1 MWYKYL
7 GQVNNR
13 EGSIIMN
20 ITIISLGTRG
30 DVQPYVAL
38 GLGLKKAGHN
48 VKLATHG
55 EFSSFV
61 VAYGLDFSP
70 VEGNIQALLEGDA
83 GKGMLGS
90 GNNKFNFF
98 RHFAV
103 LVRPLMKNIMA
114 DSWKACQGADVILH
128 SFFGLFA
135 AKSIAERLGIPYYP
149 AMIFPDTPT
158 NVFAHNL
165 FPPEIRLGPI
175 YNRLTYSM
183 VDWAFWHLFRSTFN
197 DIRKEVLDLPP
208 IKKNPLRQ
216 MRKERVPVLYG
227 YSASIL
233 PRPKDWKDWI
243 HVTGYW
249 FLDSHNVW
257 QPPEDLVDFLKSGT
271 KPVYIGFGS
280 MSNRDPEKT
289 TGTVIKALQIAK
301 QRGIIISGWGGL
313 VKSSLPDEVYHIDS
327 IPHDWLFPQMSVV
340 VHHGGAGTIGAGLR
354 AGCPTVVIPFFAD
367 QPFWGRCV
375 YEAGAGPKPIPQ
387 HKLNPENLAHAISA
401 AVCNKTMKQ
410 HAMAIGKRIRSE
422 NGVERAAQLV
432 HRFVQEKK
440 TG

>member
-1 MWYKYL
+1 
-7 GQVNNR
+7 
-13 EGSIIMN
+13 MN

-30 DVQPYVAL
+30 DVQPYIAL

-61 VAYGLDFSP
+61 IAYGLDFSP

-83 GKGMLGS
+83 GKGILGS
-90 GNNKFNFF
+90 GNNKFDFF

-103 LVRPLMKNIMA
+103 LARPLMKNILV
-114 DSWKACQGADVILH
+114 DSWKACQGADVILN
-128 SFFGLFA
+128 SLFGLFA

-149 AMIFPDTPT
+149 AMIFPETPT

-175 YNRLTYSM
+175 YNRLTYSI
-183 VDWAFWHLFRSTFN
+183 VEGAFWYLFRNTFN

-208 IKKNPLRQ
+208 IKKNPFRQ

-249 FLDSHNVW
+249 FLDSQNVW

-301 QRGIIISGWGGL
+301 QRGIITSGWGGACEEQSTRRGVSYRFHPPRL
-313 VKSSLPDEVYHIDS
+313 AVSANVCCCPSRWSRNDRRGSPCGLSDRCYPVFCRPAFLGAMCLRS
-327 IPHDWLFPQMSVV
+327 R
-340 VHHGGAGTIGAGLR
+340 GGTQTHSTA
-354 AGCPTVVIPFFAD
+354 
-367 QPFWGRCV
+367 
-375 YEAGAGPKPIPQ
+375 
-387 HKLNPENLAHAISA
+387 
-401 AVCNKTMKQ
+401 
-410 HAMAIGKRIRSE
+410 
-422 NGVERAAQLV
+422 
-432 HRFVQEKK
+432 
-440 TG
+440 